1 MQPSAAPTWAGGPS
15 RAAVLIRIL
24 LGWVFRSPAIEKDR
38 IDVNMFLGL
47 LFLLL
52 VGGGA
57 WLLDARFLERRLRA
71 HG

>member
-1 MQPSAAPTWAGGPS
+1 
-15 RAAVLIRIL
+15 VLIRIL